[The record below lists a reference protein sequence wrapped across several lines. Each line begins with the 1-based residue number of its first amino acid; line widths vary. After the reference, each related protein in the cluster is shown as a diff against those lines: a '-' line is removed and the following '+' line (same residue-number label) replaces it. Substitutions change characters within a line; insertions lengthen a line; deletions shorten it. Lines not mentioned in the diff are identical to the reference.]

1 MSTEQI
7 TLNPDG
13 TVYRGEK
20 HIATVKDG
28 VPKWRHHTFKSKYS
42 ATVDYLINGEC
53 ESEPEDEKAPPM
65 SDKFIPQPNENRTSH
80 YTPVKEP
87 APAMDFRGDRTPGYP
102 EWFLKQNGQ
111 EKYDEKYQV
120 RGVNRYPEKE
130 AADYPRA
137 NGSDTADKE
146 RNKPLN

>member
-7 TLNPDG
+7 KLNPDG

-20 HIATVKDG
+20 HIATVESDG
-28 VPKWRHHTFKSKYS
+28 DINWKHWTFKKKHRDE
-42 ATVDYLINGEC
+42 VDSLVRGEDIP
-53 ESEPEDEKAPPM
+53 PEEVLSTRSGTTFIKEIVPP
-65 SDKFIPQPNENRTSH
+65 
-80 YTPVKEP
+80 
-87 APAMDFRGDRTPGYP
+87 PAMDFRGDRTPGYP

-111 EKYDEKYQV
+111 EAYDKKYQV

-137 NGSDTADKE
+137 NGSDTSDKE
-146 RNKPLN
+146 RNKPLNQ

>member
-1 MSTEQI
+1 MHIQSKSMSTEQI
-7 TLNPDG
+7 KLNPDG

-28 VPKWRHHTFKSKYS
+28 GDIDWKHWTFKKKHG
-42 ATVDYLINGEC
+42 DELGFLLMGEGFDK
-53 ESEPEDEKAPPM
+53 PEDAPAPVKAPAK
-65 SDKFIPQPNENRTSH
+65 SD
-80 YTPVKEP
+80 P

-111 EKYDEKYQV
+111 EAYTEKYQV

-146 RNKPLN
+146 RNKPLNQ